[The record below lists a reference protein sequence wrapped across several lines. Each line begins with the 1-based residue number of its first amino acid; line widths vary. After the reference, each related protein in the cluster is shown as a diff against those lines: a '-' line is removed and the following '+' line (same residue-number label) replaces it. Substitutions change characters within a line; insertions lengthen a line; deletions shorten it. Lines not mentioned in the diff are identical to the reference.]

1 MEVKPKGLAEVVN
14 VTLVRNGN
22 HKDSRVALVKRSEG
36 LNGALKIAKNK
47 FKIKVLI
54 FKSIHT
60 SYSHCHSLEALKGH
74 VKAFS
79 RLSHPSTSPLQC
91 PCLLP
96 LFLSL
101 YP

>member
-47 FKIKVLI
+47 FKIKVLKVFI
-54 FKSIHT
+54 RVT
-60 SYSHCHSLEALKGH
+60 LTVTLLKRS
-74 VKAFS
+74 KDM
-79 RLSHPSTSPLQC
+79 
-91 PCLLP
+91 
-96 LFLSL
+96 
-101 YP
+101 